1 MTATVVTQPMWVVKT
16 RMLLNVNKKVT
27 EWQNFKNQSL
37 EIYKQHG
44 MKGFVKGLQLSL
56 MLASTGVV
64 QMYLY
69 EGFKTMYSEFGI
81 P

>member
-1 MTATVVTQPMWVVKT
+1 MWVVKT

-27 EWQNFKNQSL
+27 EWQNVKNQSL